1 MSQLVEFVN
10 SAREKGLDDETI
22 RRASVDQGWA
32 DSEITIALAGLET
45 PKPTTGLT
53 QQQSEPIDPT
63 SNAEP
68 VGARPSLGPL
78 IAALHH
84 ILLWFFTIS
93 SSLAIAAAV
102 SNIYGYATTAAA
114 IASFLAVLVITLV
127 VYLVFYV
134 PYLKNTLKP
143 PYQTANRPWS
153 IITICLHGVAGMGAA
168 IGLLVLLINDG
179 DITWI
184 TTWALILF
192 MTIVVIATYAAATFI
207 NPTLKMRKWILL
219 TAMPSLALLLI
230 VLFGWSIA
238 GFGDLKHD
246 DQTRKNLV
254 QTVSNIRGYAEATGA
269 LPADASSL
277 LADKSFTYKKKTYVT
292 YQLCADFKRVSLSSS
307 KISYPSS
314 TATIGDDYVHE
325 SDFSVEKPGNKCFDI
340 RTYSNTSTTLPNL
353 LK

>member
-1 MSQLVEFVN
+1 V
-10 SAREKGLDDETI
+10 
-22 RRASVDQGWA
+22 
-32 DSEITIALAGLET
+32 
-45 PKPTTGLT
+45 
-53 QQQSEPIDPT
+53 
-63 SNAEP
+63 
-68 VGARPSLGPL
+68 RPSLGPL

-102 SNIYGYATTAAA
+102 SNIYGYATTAAS
-114 IASFLAVLVITLV
+114 IASFLAVVVITLA

-134 PYLKNTLKP
+134 PYLKHTLKP

-153 IITICLHGVAGMGAA
+153 IITICLHGVAGMGSA

-192 MTIVVIATYAAATFI
+192 MSIVVISTYAAATFM
-207 NPTLKMRKWILL
+207 NPVSRTRKWILL

-238 GFGDLKHD
+238 GFGNLKHD
-246 DQTRKNLV
+246 EQTRKNLV
-254 QTVSNIRGYAEATGA
+254 QTVSNIRGYTEASGS
-269 LPADASSL
+269 LPANASSL
-277 LADKSFTYKKKTYVT
+277 LADSSFKYTKKTYIT
-292 YQLCADFKRVSLSSS
+292 YQLCADFKRSSLSNN
-307 KISYPSS
+307 KTGYPSNS
-314 TATIGDDYVHE
+314 ATINDDYVHE
-325 SDFSVEKPGNKCFDI
+325 SDFSVEKAGNKCFDV
-340 RTYSNTSTTLPNL
+340 RTYSNTSTTLPDL